1 MIWTEVFTQHCS
13 TEPTMTMYIQQLF
26 PKSTAY
32 VLENIIPRPLNK
44 HYLIQVLWCSIG
56 TEMNKTGCQSS
67 WSGVIFN
74 HSSHLSHTCHELRS
88 SHTLFPLIFIKIYGK
103 QAIISPCFLLKYNK
117 TWICTLFHSNKI
129 VCFYSPSASFSG
141 KSKNFG
147 FRHFP
152 TAVRPLSNFISF
164 LHGKYNVNVLH
175 RIKEIINIKYLL
187 MYISYNTHDI

>member
-13 TEPTMTMYIQQLF
+13 TSRLWLCTFNSYSQEYSLCF
-26 PKSTAY
+26 GEYHS
-32 VLENIIPRPLNK
+32 RPLNK

-56 TEMNKTGCQSS
+56 TEMNKTVCQSS

-74 HSSHLSHTCHELRS
+74 HGHLSHTCHELRS
-88 SHTLFPLIFIKIYGK
+88 SHTLFSLIFIKIYGK

-129 VCFYSPSASFSG
+129 VCFYSPSASFSE